1 MKYKDVKVI
10 NSEVSSKSS
19 IVDFSKISDSKI
31 MDYVE
36 VARNNLIMS
45 TNIGKYTY
53 TGNFTVIQS
62 ANIGKFCSISWGV
75 TIGGGQH
82 SYEHFTTHD
91 ILYNKLRGF
100 DISNRIA
107 KKRYEKA
114 CIIENDVWIG
124 ANSVVN
130 RGVKVG
136 NGAIIGAGSVV
147 TKNIPPYAIVVGN
160 PSRILKYRFNK
171 TIISKLEKIA
181 WWNLD
186 NKIIEKIVKEYK
198 DADIEEFTQAMEE
211 KS

>member
-19 IVDFSKISDSKI
+19 IGDFSKIRDSKI
-31 MDYVE
+31 TDYVE

-62 ANIGKFCSISWGV
+62 ATIGKFCSISWGV

-91 ILYNKLRGF
+91 ILYNKFRGF
-100 DISNRIA
+100 DASNKIA

-124 ANSVVN
+124 ANAVVN
-130 RGVKVG
+130 RGVTVG

-147 TKNIPPYAIVVGN
+147 TDNVPPYAIVAGN
-160 PSRILKYRFNK
+160 PSRILKFRFNK
-171 TIISKLEKIA
+171 TIIIKLERIA

-186 NKIIEKIVKEYK
+186 DNIIEKIVKEYK
-198 DADIEEFTQAMEE
+198 DADIEEFIQAMEDT
-211 KS
+211 S